1 MAILSATSRKT
12 MNLDVLCFG
21 SVVPEVQLLYIYI
34 IFIGC
39 SQLALLAVSWMHNTR
54 HQWSIF
60 YHQLCQPQKLS
71 PQFSSTS
78 SSSKHR
84 AMPLQWN
91 ASLFADEMSARQP
104 ENHKAL
110 EWSSDPKRKKTTVRR
125 CLVWCL
131 WTNKFKKQLVCWS
144 KIPQAHSFLII
155 NNHLSRSQQSLGKIQ
170 IREETTCIWISISV
184 YIHMYVYVIMYLI
197 YQYNIYII
205 IISIFDHICWW
216 NMPNVTSTYI

>member
-1 MAILSATSRKT
+1 MPSCLYKLQASMIGCQGDSMNLSTHYHDSHSRQWQSFLQPPEKT

-39 SQLALLAVSWMHNTR
+39 SQLALLSVSWMHNTR

-78 SSSKHR
+78 SSSKHW

-110 EWSSDPKRKKTTVRR
+110 EWSSDPKRKKQRSDVVSYDV
-125 CLVWCL
+125 CEP
-131 WTNKFKKQLVCWS
+131 TNS
-144 KIPQAHSFLII
+144 K
-155 NNHLSRSQQSLGKIQ
+155 NNLFVDPRFHKHIRS
-170 IREETTCIWISISV
+170 
-184 YIHMYVYVIMYLI
+184 
-197 YQYNIYII
+197 
-205 IISIFDHICWW
+205 
-216 NMPNVTSTYI
+216 